1 MKLWCNFI
9 LKRKKVHM
17 YSAFELQINNVTKR
31 HIFHNKSTFV
41 NTKIQHNIHQTKLHI
56 IFICKP
62 NYVMILYEY
71 LLLLTMIC
79 FT

>member
-9 LKRKKVHM
+9 LKEEIHSK

-41 NTKIQHNIHQTKLHI
+41 NTKIQHSIHQKELQ
-56 IFICKP
+56 F
-62 NYVMILYEY
+62 
-71 LLLLTMIC
+71 
-79 FT
+79 

>member
-41 NTKIQHNIHQTKLHI
+41 NTKIQHSIHQKELQ
-56 IFICKP
+56 F
-62 NYVMILYEY
+62 
-71 LLLLTMIC
+71 
-79 FT
+79 